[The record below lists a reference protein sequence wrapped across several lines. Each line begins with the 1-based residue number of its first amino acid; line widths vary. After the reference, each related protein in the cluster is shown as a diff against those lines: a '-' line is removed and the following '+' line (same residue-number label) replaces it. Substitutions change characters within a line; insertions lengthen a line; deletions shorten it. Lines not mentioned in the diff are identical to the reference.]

1 VTTALDT
8 RYPKPSPQAFIQCA
22 EKLNVETGECLVVG
36 DSVADVR
43 AGKNAG
49 AKTVAVLSG
58 IFSRAELEE
67 EKPDLI
73 LESVSKLPEF
83 LK

>member
-1 VTTALDT
+1 V
-8 RYPKPSPQAFIQCA
+8 
-22 EKLNVETGECLVVG
+22 VVG
-36 DSVADVR
+36 DSVVDIR

-58 IFSRAELEE
+58 IFSREELEK

-73 LESVSKLPEF
+73 LESVKELPDFIE
-83 LK
+83 

>member
-1 VTTALDT
+1 
-8 RYPKPSPQAFIQCA
+8 
-22 EKLNVETGECLVVG
+22 VG

-49 AKTVAVLSG
+49 AKTIAVLSG
-58 IFSRAELEE
+58 IFTREELEK

-73 LESVSKLPEF
+73 INDINELPSFLE
-83 LK
+83 